1 MGHSEQTDLFLILA
15 CVIDFVNLLFLF
27 PVVSEIMFGLQ
38 RLVIVVTWEKKGG
51 YVWFVL
57 GGQRSVTCWP
67 CVARKPL
74 WLGK

>member
-15 CVIDFVNLLFLF
+15 CVIDFVNLLFIF

-51 YVWFVL
+51 LCMVCTWRAKVSYL
-57 GGQRSVTCWP
+57 LALC
-67 CVARKPL
+67 C
-74 WLGK
+74 